1 MLRDIDFTVKKADIM
16 ASHQRY
22 LTRKGLFHMKT
33 KKHKQ
38 KEPNTNNETVKN
50 VVNAAL
56 CLALCMVLPFL
67 TGQIPQI
74 GSALSPMHIPALLCG
89 FICGWP
95 YGLIVGFAAPL
106 LRFMLFGMPPLFPY
120 GNRDGLRAGGL
131 RRDSRDSLQKTA
143 ENHSR
148 HLHLPDRSYA
158 YRARCLG
165 AVMTVIAGVSQV
177 QFSFQAFLAGA
188 FLNAMPGI
196 ICHLI
201 LVPIIIV
208 ALQKAHFI
216 NYEYDSPAHPDALN

>member
-1 MLRDIDFTVKKADIM
+1 
-16 ASHQRY
+16 
-22 LTRKGLFHMKT
+22 MKT
-33 KKHKQ
+33 KKNNQ
-38 KEPNTNNETVKN
+38 NEPNKKNENVRN

-106 LRFMLFGMPPLFPY
+106 LRFMLFGMPPLFPTGTAMAFELAAY
-120 GNRDGLRAGGL
+120 GAAAGIL
-131 RRDSRDSLQKTA
+131 YKKLPRTLPCIYISLI
-143 ENHSR
+143 
-148 HLHLPDRSYA
+148 
-158 YRARCLG
+158 G
-165 AVMTVIAGVSQV
+165 AMLTGRIVWGAAMTVIAGVSQV

-188 FLNAMPGI
+188 FLNAVPGI

-201 LVPIIIV
+201 LIPVIIV

-216 NYEYDSPAHPDALN
+216 DHEYYSSARPDTLN